1 MQEPTVFI
9 VDDNPA
15 FLDSLSVLISSLG
28 MKTRCFE
35 SAEQYLQVFDPHLP
49 GCLILDVR
57 MPGLS
62 GLELQ
67 EALNQRPMHPPII
80 MLTGYAEA
88 PIASRAIRQGA
99 LEFLQKT
106 VSESELCDAIQRA
119 LSKDAANRRA
129 ASTDE

>member
-15 FLDSLSVLISSLG
+15 FLDSLSILISSLG
-28 MKTRCFE
+28 MKTKCFG
-35 SAEQYLQVFDPHLP
+35 SAEQFLEGFDPKAP

-57 MPGLS
+57 MPGLN

-67 EALNQRPMHPPII
+67 EVLNEQPVHPPVI

-99 LEFLQKT
+99 VEFLQKT
-106 VSESELCDAIQRA
+106 VSEDELCDAIQRA
-119 LSKDAANRRA
+119 ISKDAVNRRA
-129 ASTDE
+129 ASSNN